1 MPSVSIIIIVIRIT
15 KSRKVSEP
23 YRKVPEISSESFF
36 TPSSVAM
43 VTAAVRAEFH
53 SSPASSMLSSEMAIC
68 VMLPKSSP
76 LEVRPVN
83 FMEKS

>member
-1 MPSVSIIIIVIRIT
+1 MSIMIMVIRVTRPCKI
-15 KSRKVSEP
+15 SEP
-23 YRKVPEISSESFF
+23 YRRIPEISSESFF

-76 LEVRPVN
+76 VEVRMVN
-83 FMEKS
+83 VMKKL